1 MERRELIEITKIK
14 KYFPIKSGVFS
25 QVSNYVRAVDGID
38 LDIFE
43 GETLGLV
50 GESGCGKT
58 TLGKIVIKL
67 LEPTKGTIIFD
78 GRDITNLNSG
88 AMRRY
93 RRDMQII
100 FQDPYGSLNPRMRV
114 ESIVGE
120 GITIHNIIP
129 RKERRA
135 EVKRILETV
144 GLRQD
149 ALFRYPHEFSG
160 GQRQRIAIA
169 RALAVKPRFIV
180 CDEPVSALDVSVQ
193 AQIINLL
200 LSLQQEFKLTYL
212 FISHDLRVVKH
223 ISDRVSVMY
232 LGKIV
237 ELAESEELYKN
248 PLHPYTKVLLSSVP
262 IPDPENKR
270 KIIILPGDVPSPV
283 DPPVGCSFH
292 PRCPIAIERCRSEE
306 PVLRDVGRGHMV
318 ACHLV

>member
-160 GQRQRIAIA
+160 GQRQRVAIA

-180 CDEPVSALDVSVQ
+180 CDEPVSALDVSV
-193 AQIINLL
+193 
-200 LSLQQEFKLTYL
+200 
-212 FISHDLRVVKH
+212 
-223 ISDRVSVMY
+223 
-232 LGKIV
+232 
-237 ELAESEELYKN
+237 
-248 PLHPYTKVLLSSVP
+248 
-262 IPDPENKR
+262 
-270 KIIILPGDVPSPV
+270 
-283 DPPVGCSFH
+283 
-292 PRCPIAIERCRSEE
+292 
-306 PVLRDVGRGHMV
+306 
-318 ACHLV
+318 